1 MFKLLHNRTQ
11 LHASNVTHKIL
22 EVRFQQYV
30 NREFP
35 DVQAGIRKGGGTR
48 NQIANFH
55 RSIEKAKD
63 FQKNIRF
70 CFIDYAKAFDCVDDN
85 KLWKILKEMGIP
97 DYLTCHLRNVYAG
110 QEATVR
116 TGHGDVKWFLG
127 LHWWLRG

>member
-1 MFKLLHNRTQ
+1 MNQEL
-11 LHASNVTHKIL
+11 
-22 EVRFQQYV
+22 
-30 NREFP
+30 P
-35 DVQAGIRKGGGTR
+35 DVEAGLRKGRGTR
-48 NQIANFH
+48 NQIADTLL
-55 RSIEKAKD
+55 IIKKKKKKLKTEKHISASLTML
-63 FQKNIRF
+63 N
-70 CFIDYAKAFDCVDDN
+70 KAFDCVDDN